1 MGTALTIAAGELAA
15 TYSDLTWLHCT
26 PRSRDLYKRL
36 GYDHIG
42 HALLVVDPDE
52 PAVALTLGEDV
63 HRGVV
68 VGRACPFD
76 RSRIGHVGSVRPRA
90 HREACWRLSPSVV
103 VVTQLVTTPGRT
115 TANWS
120 TGRWT
125 GPCSPRYPNWSR
137 PAVVARSPTSAVD
150 PAT

>member
-1 MGTALTIAAGELAA
+1 VLPAWRGKGRGTALTIAAGELAA

-63 HRGVV
+63 HGGVV

-76 RSRIGHVGSVRPRA
+76 RSRIGHVGSVRLRA
-90 HREACWRLSPSVV
+90 HARTAGVFRRLWLLSLS
-103 VVTQLVTTPGRT
+103 
-115 TANWS
+115 
-120 TGRWT
+120 
-125 GPCSPRYPNWSR
+125 
-137 PAVVARSPTSAVD
+137 
-150 PAT
+150 